1 MELAPTIPS
10 ESRLERSSNNEIIKK
25 DMEERKFKTRSEQV
39 EWYAQQR
46 GWEPLTEEDIA
57 ALDDAV
63 RMITNLD

>member
-1 MELAPTIPS
+1 
-10 ESRLERSSNNEIIKK
+10 
-25 DMEERKFKTRSEQV
+25 MEERRFKNRTEQM
-39 EWYAQQR
+39 EWVAQQK

>member
-1 MELAPTIPS
+1 VFEKFLLLQRRNKKRKIMET
-10 ESRLERSSNNEIIKK
+10 
-25 DMEERKFKTRSEQV
+25 RKFNNRSEQI

-46 GWEPLTEEDIA
+46 GWEPLTEEDKA